1 MGCFASCFH
10 HDVPNIEERFPKIDI
25 VEGSDAES
33 DSSLKA
39 RADMAGDNK
48 LTNILKSTKGNDPK
62 KESTPLLE
70 GPSLLAF
77 QNLNLSNSSSSI
89 DMEVDELDNILK
101 KNLEQEKKEAPKE
114 EDNDEPKETFADVK
128 IDLKDIHSSDLDD

>member
-1 MGCFASCFH
+1 MGCFASCFRQ
-10 HDVPNIEERFPKIDI
+10 DVPNIEERFPKIEI
-25 VEGSDAES
+25 AEGSDSSS

-39 RADMAGDNK
+39 RADMAGENK
-48 LTNILKSTKGNDPK
+48 LTNILKSKIANDPK
-62 KESTPLLE
+62 KESVPLLE
-70 GPSLLAF
+70 APSLLAF

-114 EDNDEPKETFADVK
+114 EDNEETKETFADVK
-128 IDLKDIHSSDLDD
+128 IDLNDIHSSDLDD

>member
-10 HDVPNIEERFPKIDI
+10 QDVPNIEDRFPKLEIA
-25 VEGSDAES
+25 EGSDSDS

-39 RADMAGDNK
+39 RADMATEGK
-48 LTNILKSTKGNDPK
+48 LTNLLNSKEKDPK
-62 KESTPLLE
+62 KESVPLLD

-89 DMEVDELDNILK
+89 DMEMDQLDNILK
-101 KNLEQEKKEAPKE
+101 KNLENEKKEMPKE
-114 EDNDEPKETFADVK
+114 ENEETSKTFESVK
-128 IDLKDIHSSDLDD
+128 IDLNDIHSSDLGE

>member
-10 HDVPNIEERFPKIDI
+10 QDVPNIEDRFPKLEIA
-25 VEGSDAES
+25 EGSDSDS

-39 RADMAGDNK
+39 RADMATEGK
-48 LTNILKSTKGNDPK
+48 LTNLLNSKEKDPK
-62 KESTPLLE
+62 KESVPLLE

-89 DMEVDELDNILK
+89 DMEMDQLDNILK
-101 KNLEQEKKEAPKE
+101 KNLENEKKEMPKE
-114 EDNDEPKETFADVK
+114 ENKETSKTFESVK
-128 IDLKDIHSSDLDD
+128 IDLNDIHSSDLGE

>member
-10 HDVPNIEERFPKIDI
+10 QDVPNIEDRFPKLEIA
-25 VEGSDAES
+25 EGSDSDS

-39 RADMAGDNK
+39 RADMATEGK
-48 LTNILKSTKGNDPK
+48 LTNLLNSKEKDPK
-62 KESTPLLE
+62 KESVPLLE

-89 DMEVDELDNILK
+89 DMEMDQLDNILK
-101 KNLEQEKKEAPKE
+101 KNLENEKKEMPKE
-114 EDNDEPKETFADVK
+114 ENEETSKTFESVK
-128 IDLKDIHSSDLDD
+128 IDLNDIHSSDLGE